1 MESITRFCPNCWA
14 ELPAEA
20 REICPTCGAPLKEEG
35 DFFEKLLRALW
46 HPERTRATLA
56 ATLLGQLGDLRA
68 VPSLI
73 EAALHARDFG
83 VQEAA
88 VRSLG
93 QLQDPRAIPALA
105 LLLRMEA
112 PLPVRLAAVE
122 ALGAFHDPRAREA
135 LRGALND
142 PSEAV
147 RAAARAAWRTTA
159 LEEASHHVKG

>member
-1 MESITRFCPNCWA
+1 MERITRFCPNCWM

-20 REICPTCGAPLKEEG
+20 QEVCPTCGASLKEDA
-35 DFFEKLLRALW
+35 DFFAKLLRALW
-46 HPERTRATLA
+46 HPERSRAVLA
-56 ATLLGQLGDLRA
+56 ATILGQLGDLRA
-68 VPSLI
+68 VPALI

-93 QLQDPRAIPALA
+93 HLRDPQAIPALSV
-105 LLLRMEA
+105 LLRMEV

-135 LRGALND
+135 LREALND
-142 PSEAV
+142 PSETV
-147 RAAARAAWRTTA
+147 RRAARAAWETA
-159 LEEASHHVKG
+159 APKEEVH